1 MASADA
7 WTKAQTAQFIH
18 ATGVSLT
25 NPALKAEERAVLEAE
40 RDGANAWLR
49 YLEAIEVMKVPADSA
64 PRGMTRG
71 ERL

>member
-1 MASADA
+1 VESADA

-25 NPALKAEERAVLEAE
+25 NPGLKAEERALLEAE
-40 RDGANAWLR
+40 RDGAAAWLR
-49 YLEAIEVMKVPADSA
+49 YLEATEVLKLPAEGA
-64 PRGMTRG
+64 PRGTSRG